1 MDTGRKIIN
10 AINLNKR
17 IKVEY
22 ETLKNMVGYEDIFYE
37 NHLIPF
43 LEANNLEHE
52 FCGKYILL
60 RKKGE

>member
-37 NHLIPF
+37 NYLIPF
-43 LEANNLEHE
+43 LEVNNLEHE